1 MNNPTYERTIIRVKG
16 PFRIINYELNP
27 RPIFLAHGLFKRL
40 MTQAGGRLPLA
51 GVPAG
56 VDIDMEVKLEAE
68 LRWRDKQ
75 SVDKLSDLAAYPIKG
90 LAPGTVY
97 VEEARCNFLF
107 YGNCWWH
114 LDPTVR
120 NTEAPTEDEE
130 GQQRFMKSIDKMEKD
145 RDKMSNVHKP
155 IVMRGDRDVLTM
167 RRQYLQLKNLEKKD
181 GL

>member
-1 MNNPTYERTIIRVKG
+1 MNKPKEYERTIIRIKG
-16 PFRIINYELNP
+16 PFRILNYELNP

-51 GVPAG
+51 GVPAS
-56 VDIDMEVKLEAE
+56 VDLDIEVKLDAE

-75 SVDKLSDLAAYPIKG
+75 AVIKLSDLAAYPVKG

-130 GQQRFMKSIDKMEKD
+130 GQQRFMKSIEKMEKD
-145 RDKMSNVHKP
+145 QSKIAGTS
-155 IVMRGDRDVLTM
+155 IVRNPSGTLTM
-167 RRQYLQLKNLEKKD
+167 RDRPHYRKNGE
-181 GL
+181 